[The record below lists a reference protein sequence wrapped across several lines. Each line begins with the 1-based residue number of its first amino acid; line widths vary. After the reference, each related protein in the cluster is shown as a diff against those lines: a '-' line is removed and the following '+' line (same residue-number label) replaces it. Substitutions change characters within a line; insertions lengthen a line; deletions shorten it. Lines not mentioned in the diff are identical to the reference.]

1 MNKRIKLQYRAARAV
16 YRKRILGETSPS
28 KLHEYKCELLTKCIL
43 IGIKNAK
50 PGSYLRTLAENHY
63 MGV

>member
-1 MNKRIKLQYRAARAV
+1 MNNRRKLQYSAARAV
-16 YRKRILGETSPS
+16 YRKRIRGETSPS
-28 KLHEYKCELLTKCIL
+28 KLHVYKCELLGKCIL

-50 PGSYLRTLAENHY
+50 QGLYLRTLAENHY

>member
-1 MNKRIKLQYRAARAV
+1 MNNRRKLQYRAARAV
-16 YRKRILGETSPS
+16 YLKRKRGETSPS
-28 KLHEYKCELLTKCIL
+28 KLHAYNCELLGKCIM

-50 PGSYLRTLAENHY
+50 PGSYLRTLAEKHY